1 MPHIND
7 ERQSW
12 ISAHVIQLAV
22 FVGVVCAIFI
32 AMDVLMSACFHDAWS
47 GVFMMNI
54 VIGQLTLICIWGTLV
69 EGTFWVRLPWTILL
83 LVISWG
89 ALCYGV
95 KLDRGA
101 IDSARVL
108 GMGLVWF
115 YGFVVSYIPLKM
127 AAWLFGWRI
136 EQKAKQDVDTQANRY
151 AIRDMMLGTAIL
163 AVALAI
169 GRQFMLGDW
178 PQWSAV
184 LASSGLDDAKSIFAL
199 FLFSFISLIVK
210 LPCIWIALAISKEKI
225 PLYSFVWIVCS
236 GLLGIV
242 ELVILIAIVGGMGRL
257 LSEFV
262 FGLVFGHS
270 AMAVIMIGVLCALRQ
285 FGYRLSR
292 QRRQP
297 IEAV

>member
-95 KLDRGA
+95 KLD
-101 IDSARVL
+101 
-108 GMGLVWF
+108 
-115 YGFVVSYIPLKM
+115 
-127 AAWLFGWRI
+127 
-136 EQKAKQDVDTQANRY
+136 
-151 AIRDMMLGTAIL
+151 
-163 AVALAI
+163 
-169 GRQFMLGDW
+169 
-178 PQWSAV
+178 
-184 LASSGLDDAKSIFAL
+184 
-199 FLFSFISLIVK
+199 
-210 LPCIWIALAISKEKI
+210 
-225 PLYSFVWIVCS
+225 
-236 GLLGIV
+236 
-242 ELVILIAIVGGMGRL
+242 
-257 LSEFV
+257 
-262 FGLVFGHS
+262 
-270 AMAVIMIGVLCALRQ
+270 
-285 FGYRLSR
+285 
-292 QRRQP
+292 
-297 IEAV
+297 